1 MLCEKCHKHE
11 VIVKF
16 TQVIGSEKKTVNLCK
31 QCAEEQGLNN
41 PLLDISKVFGKII
54 VAILSDHLA
63 SKSPQETATT
73 DGPVCDECGL
83 SWADFEKTG
92 RLGCPRCYDVH
103 IDHLKHLLRRLHGN
117 NRHIGK
123 PGRKA
128 EDEKE
133 SLDALKKRLE
143 KAIETED
150 YETAAELRDSIRLI
164 QHKQGTSSS

>member
-1 MLCEKCHKHE
+1 M
-11 VIVKF
+11 VKF

-54 VAILSDHLA
+54 VAILSDHLTT
-63 SKSPQETATT
+63 KSAQETAAT
-73 DGPVCDECGL
+73 DSNVCDVCGL
-83 SWADFEKTG
+83 SWGDFEKTG
-92 RLGCPRCYDVH
+92 RLGCPRCYEVH
-103 IDHLKHLLRRLHGN
+103 KENLNYLLRRLHGN

-123 PGRKA
+123 PSRQVDDKQ
-128 EDEKE
+128 E
-133 SLDALKKRLE
+133 SLDSLKKKLE
-143 KAIETED
+143 KAIKTED

>member
-1 MLCEKCHKHE
+1 M
-11 VIVKF
+11 VKF

-63 SKSPQETATT
+63 TKSAQEIVETK
-73 DGPVCDECGL
+73 DNVCELCGL

-92 RLGCPRCYDVH
+92 RLGCPHCYDVH
-103 IDHLKHLLRRLHGN
+103 IDHLNHLLRRLHGN

-123 PGRKA
+123 LSRQV
-128 EDEKE
+128 DDRQE
-133 SLDALKKRLE
+133 SLDSLKKKLE
-143 KAIETED
+143 RAIKTED

-164 QHKQGTSSS
+164 EHKQGTSSS

>member
-1 MLCEKCHKHE
+1 M
-11 VIVKF
+11 VKF

-63 SKSPQETATT
+63 TKSAQEIIKTK
-73 DGPVCDECGL
+73 DSVCELCGL
-83 SWADFEKTG
+83 SWTDFEKTG
-92 RLGCPRCYDVH
+92 RLGCPHCYDVH
-103 IDHLKHLLRRLHGN
+103 TDHLNHLLRRLHGN

-123 PGRKA
+123 LSRQV
-128 EDEKE
+128 EDKQE
-133 SLDALKKRLE
+133 SLDSLKKKLE
-143 KAIETED
+143 RAIKTED

-164 QHKQGTSSS
+164 EHKQGTSLS

>member
-1 MLCEKCHKHE
+1 MLCEKCHKRE
-11 VIVKF
+11 VVVKF

-63 SKSPQETATT
+63 SKSTQETDTT
-73 DGPVCDECGL
+73 DSNVCDVCGL

-103 IDHLKHLLRRLHGN
+103 IDHLNHLLRRLHGN

-123 PGRKA
+123 SSRRVDDKQ
-128 EDEKE
+128 E
-133 SLDALKKRLE
+133 SLDALKKRLD
-143 KAIETED
+143 KAIKTED

-164 QHKQGTSSS
+164 EHGQGTSSS